1 MTGRREG
8 ASATSNA
15 SQMGATQPCH
25 ATRSCTRCRARQAT
39 HRSPGAGGVGLPS
52 PATAAPCGAS
62 LLEGVPPGAP
72 GGTTTPPWLVGRCA
86 CRWQNGALVTS
97 VSAHPAQA
105 CTPLAQGQGHL
116 EGQPGLT
123 TFWLPPPH
131 PSRHSPAPSPPQTT
145 TLILTWKSMLS
156 SDSRRR
162 PASSEEGGTSC
173 SCMFMLLNSS
183 STCAEGW
190 TVLGWVQ
197 AGGWKGLR

>member
-1 MTGRREG
+1 
-8 ASATSNA
+8 
-15 SQMGATQPCH
+15 MGGTQPYH
-25 ATRSCTRCRARQAT
+25 AIRRCTQCRARQAT

-52 PATAAPCGAS
+52 PAAAAPCGAS

-72 GGTTTPPWLVGRCA
+72 GGTTAPPWLVGRCA
-86 CRWQNGALVTS
+86 CRWENGALDRQ
-97 VSAHPAQA
+97 AFCHKLHPPSH
-105 CTPLAQGQGHL
+105 TQGQGHL
-116 EGQPGLT
+116 KTAARPHHLLALP
-123 TFWLPPPH
+123 LPPHKTAQP
-131 PSRHSPAPSPPQTT
+131 PSPNP
-145 TLILTWKSMLS
+145 LILTWKSMLS

-190 TVLGWVQ
+190 TVWGWVQ